1 MIFWQ
6 FYLHPILQPA
16 FQNAVFVLL
25 LVVVLL
31 LSIYLQHREAL
42 QLQDAYTM

>member
-1 MIFWQ
+1 M
-6 FYLHPILQPA
+6 LSLLL
-16 FQNAVFVLL
+16 LL

-31 LSIYLQHREAL
+31 LSIYLQHREDL